1 MNRQIV
7 ALLIAFLCVA
17 TREFGQDATKQDSMR
32 DCPMHNQH
40 AADGHHTSVQ
50 EHGDQAMGFSH
61 ETTTHHFRI
70 FASGGAI
77 EVTANSPDD
86 KADTGAIRSHLTHIA
101 AMFKDGDFSA
111 PMFIHDSIP
120 PGTTTMKL
128 LKEKIEYKY
137 EEIPSGARVRIEA
150 TDPVALAAIHDFL
163 RFQISEHQTG
173 DDLEVNSAH

>member
-7 ALLIAFLCVA
+7 TLLIAFVFVA
-17 TREFGQDATKQDSMR
+17 THGFGQDTTKQDSMR

-40 AADGHHTSVQ
+40 APGHHASVQ

-61 ETTTHHFRI
+61 ETTTHHFRVSP
-70 FASGGAI
+70 SGGAI
-77 EVTANSPDD
+77 EVTANRPDD
-86 KADTGAIRSHLTHIA
+86 KTNTDAIRSHLTHIA

-111 PMFIHDSIP
+111 PMFIHDSIS

-150 TDPVALAAIHDFL
+150 TDPVALAAIRDFL

-173 DDLEVNSAH
+173 DSLEVNSAH